1 MYYVCIENNQIVSIL
16 NYQPSVPGS
25 VSITEISDNEYNLI
39 ENKTHYF
46 NVATK
51 KVEPLTESQILE
63 QQTYNENSERK
74 EFLNSTDWKILR
86 HLREKTLGLETSMT
100 EEEFIELE
108 NQRQTI
114 AKSITG

>member
-25 VSITEISDNEYNLI
+25 VSTTEISDSEYNLI

-46 NVATK
+46 NVTTK
-51 KVEPLTESQILE
+51 KVEPLTESQLLE

-86 HLREKTLGLETSMT
+86 HLREKTLGLATSMT